1 MYTALK
7 KFKTYYT
14 KFDICVEFLTIV
26 CGA

>member
-14 KFDICVEFLTIV
+14 KFDICVKFLTIV
-26 CGA
+26 CAA